1 MNDDQ
6 EHSRVRVWLLAARPK
21 TLPAGIVPVII
32 GGALAWDTGVFH
44 VPSFVLALAGS
55 VMIQIGAN
63 FANDLFDCLKGTDD
77 SERVG
82 PLRVTQAG
90 LVTPRQMKLATF
102 AVFALAFLIGCYLV
116 YRGGWPIVAIGL
128 TSILFG
134 VLYTGGPR
142 PLGYI
147 GLGDILVLIFY
158 GPIAV
163 GGTYYVCTLSFD
175 SIVVLAGIPPGML
188 STAILTVN
196 NLRDVDNDRR
206 TGKRTLA
213 VRFGRSFAL
222 FEYGFML
229 ICAALFPVL
238 IFLTSGAHPWS
249 MAAGL
254 MLLPGFFV
262 IRKVATTTS
271 GTVLNSALADTGQLL
286 MFYGLLFSMGWL
298 L

>member
-6 EHSRVRVWLLAARPK
+6 VHSSISVWLLAARPK
-21 TLPAGIVPVII
+21 TLPAGIAPVII
-32 GGALAWDTGVFH
+32 GGALALETGEFH
-44 VPSFVLALAGS
+44 VTSFVFALLGS

-63 FANDLFDCLKGTDD
+63 FANDLFDCIKGTDD
-77 SERVG
+77 SERIG

-90 LVTPRQMKLATF
+90 LVTVRQMKQATII
-102 AVFALAFLIGCYLV
+102 VFSLAFLIGCYLV
-116 YRGGWPIVAIGL
+116 YRGGMPIVIIGL
-128 TSILFG
+128 ASILFG

-142 PLGYI
+142 PLGYL

-158 GPIAV
+158 GPVAV
-163 GGTYYVCTLSFD
+163 GGTYYVCTLGFD
-175 SIVVLAGIPPGML
+175 STIVFAGIPPGMI

-196 NLRDVDNDRR
+196 NLRDIDNDRR

-229 ICAALFPVL
+229 IGAVLFPVL
-238 IFLTSGAHPWS
+238 IYLITGAHAWS
-249 MAAGL
+249 MVAAVVVVPSL
-254 MLLPGFFV
+254 FV

-271 GTVLNSALADTGQLL
+271 GAVLNDALADTGRML
-286 MFYGLLFSMGWL
+286 MLYGLLFSIGWL